1 MVDDVHALL
10 ASLTYPQLLGYLAS
24 AVVFATFCM
33 TTMLPLRI
41 VAVLGNLL
49 FVAYGY
55 FDAAFAVMALHLV
68 LLPINLWKLRGIFR
82 LVRHAASAEPESFD
96 FALLAP
102 FTRERRFHVGDTVFR
117 IGDRA
122 SEMYYVK
129 RGDVLIEEYGTHCR
143 PGDIFGEI
151 ALFST
156 DRQRTGTAICVTDCT
171 LLALTEARTRE
182 LYYQHP
188 AFAFRLIE
196 IIVARLVEQPRPAR
210 PSEGSP
216 AVTGSG

>member
-55 FDAAFAVMALHLV
+55 FDAVFAVMALHLV
-68 LLPINLWKLRGIFR
+68 LLPINLWKLRGILR
-82 LVRHAASAEPESFD
+82 LVRHAGTVEPERFD
-96 FALLAP
+96 FALLAS
-102 FTRERRFHVGDTVFR
+102 FTRERRFRAGDTVFR

-143 PGDIFGEI
+143 AGDIFGEI

-156 DRQRTGTAICVTDCT
+156 NRQRTGTAICVADCT

-188 AFAFRLIE
+188 GFAFRLIE
-196 IIVARLVEQPRPAR
+196 IIVARLLQQPRPH
-210 PSEGSP
+210 PLTGSP
-216 AVTGSG
+216 AIGSG